1 MGDHSITKGIISNGL
16 ANIIQ
21 KSVRILDQLLLVPF
35 FLTSWGAAYYGEWLT
50 LSIIPSVLAF
60 ADLGFGSAVSN
71 SFVLA
76 YAAGDKQRAANLNK
90 SGYLAISLS
99 VALGIL
105 LTVAIL
111 LFGDSLQLFHKSLIS
126 AHEAILAVSLMM
138 TARLLGF
145 YNQLVE
151 GYYRS
156 ARKAAWGSLLDSGLH
171 VVNILVGLGVL
182 LAGGGIVGYTCS
194 QLIVSVVFTSLY
206 ICMGRRLIDL
216 SSFRGRILKEDLK
229 QITVKG
235 LGYLMTPIWQSI
247 YFQGGTFVVRLTL
260 GAESVAVFNTVRT
273 VCRSVNQ
280 TYSIINASIYPDLQ
294 YEYGRGNMQTV
305 HRLFRIAVLFSMLI
319 GIIGTM
325 VLVFWGFEL
334 YEWWTQS
341 VLFTPTNVWWVFMFG
356 ILFNAVWW
364 TSVVAYRMTNQPYH
378 FAIMSTVAA
387 CISVGCSY
395 FLSLLWGL
403 LGAAVGAVIYDAIM
417 MFYVLPD
424 SCHLLGMKVKDLFGH
439 INEDRSYL
447 LKCIFK
453 YGKK

>member
-1 MGDHSITKGIISNGL
+1 MSGHSITKGVISNGL
-16 ANIIQ
+16 ANIVQ
-21 KSVRILDQLLLVPF
+21 KSVLILDQLLLVPF

-99 VALGIL
+99 VTLGII
-105 LTVAIL
+105 LTVIIL
-111 LFGDSLQLFHKSLIS
+111 LIGDSLQLFHKSLIP
-126 AHEAILAVSLMM
+126 ANEAMLAVTLMM
-138 TARLLGF
+138 AARLFAF

-156 ARKAAWGSLLDSGLH
+156 ARKAAWGSLLGSGLH
-171 VVNILVGLGVL
+171 IVNILAGLGVL
-182 LAGGGIVGYTCS
+182 LAGGRIVGYTCA

-206 ICMGRRLIDL
+206 ICVGRRLIDL
-216 SSFRGRILKEDLK
+216 SSFRGKIMKEDLK

-235 LGYLMTPIWQSI
+235 MGYLMSPIWQSI

-260 GAESVAVFNTVRT
+260 GPESVAIFNTVRT

-280 TYSIINASIYPDLQ
+280 SYSIINASIYPDLQ
-294 YEYGRGNMQTV
+294 YEYGRGNMTTV
-305 HRLFRIAVLFSMLI
+305 HRLFRIAVLFSMMI
-319 GIIGTM
+319 GVIGTLLLM
-325 VLVFWGFEL
+325 FFGLDL

-341 VLFTPTNVWWVFMFG
+341 VLSTPIDVWWTFILG

-364 TSVVAYRMTNQPYH
+364 TSVVTYRMTNQPYH
-378 FAIMSTVAA
+378 FAIMSTVSA

-395 FLSLLWGL
+395 FMSLLWGL
-403 LGAAVGAVIYDAIM
+403 FGAAVGAIIYDAIM

-439 INEDRSYL
+439 INEDMSYL
-447 LKCIFK
+447 SKHFFK
-453 YGKK
+453 YGKN